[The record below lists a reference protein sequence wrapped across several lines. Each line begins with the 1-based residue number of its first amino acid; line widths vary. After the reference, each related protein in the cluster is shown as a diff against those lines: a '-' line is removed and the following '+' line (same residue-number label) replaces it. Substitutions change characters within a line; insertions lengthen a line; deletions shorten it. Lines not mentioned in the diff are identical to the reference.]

1 VRSARVNLPSFF
13 VVATS
18 AGLSAVGVWH
28 IVAGDQT
35 ERLFAQ
41 PRLVRPVGALLL
53 AMAVPCL
60 LWRGVYFDI
69 MTVVFGAS
77 GVMRLLT
84 PTWNIRLQKGLY
96 PRRVHGWIMLAG
108 GALTWLLYRWLGT

>member
-1 VRSARVNLPSFF
+1 MDLPSLF
-13 VVATS
+13 VIAYS

-41 PRLVRPVGALLL
+41 ARLVRPVGAALLVL
-53 AMAVPCL
+53 ALPCV

-69 MTVVFGAS
+69 MAVVFAAS
-77 GVMRLLT
+77 GAIRLLT
-84 PTWNIRLQKGLY
+84 PSWNIQLQKTLY
-96 PRRVHGWIMLAG
+96 PRWVHGWIMLTG
-108 GALTWLLYRWLGT
+108 GVVSWLLYRWLRS